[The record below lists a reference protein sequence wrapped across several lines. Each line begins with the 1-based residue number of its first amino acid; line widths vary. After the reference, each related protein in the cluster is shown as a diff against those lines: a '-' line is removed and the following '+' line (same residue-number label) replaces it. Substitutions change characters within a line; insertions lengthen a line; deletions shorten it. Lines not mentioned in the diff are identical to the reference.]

1 LEHQVKK
8 LEERAPV
15 VRTGPNSYEMPCTNK
30 EMTNKV
36 ELYRNL
42 IGDYMVKA
50 HLQRIQAVAAAE
62 QKIKA
67 HYQDIIASMKSTSE
81 HKEFE

>member
-1 LEHQVKK
+1 MKQ
-8 LEERAPV
+8 LEERALV
-15 VRTGPNSYEMPCTNK
+15 QTGSNCYEMPCTNK
-30 EMTNKV
+30 EMTKKV

-67 HYQDIIASMKSTSE
+67 HYQDIIASTKLTSE